1 VNHSSNVRIIV
12 DGDLM
17 GSSKL
22 WPKIA
27 IEIELASFKIVLSR
41 LRLRAKK
48 KKKKKIPALDPSLA
62 INDVIISTYM
72 EKQIGNSLIALGF
85 GILR

>member
-48 KKKKKIPALDPSLA
+48 KKKKIPALDPSLA